1 MLPRC
6 ATRAARPIL
15 ITGATGTLG
24 QAFSRICAHRGLKH
38 VLTTR
43 AELDVTDEASIAA
56 AIERHKPWAII
67 NTAGFVR
74 TWEADEKFD
83 ECLAIN
89 ATGPELLGRA
99 CKAAGLPLVTFSSDL
114 VFDGKLGR
122 AYLEPDEPA
131 PACAYGRSK
140 AQAETRLLAIDS
152 DALIIRTSAFFG
164 PWDRHNFLFET
175 IEKLRRGEEVV
186 ASDRTI
192 VSPTYVPDLVHA
204 TLDLLLD
211 DESGIWHLT
220 NQGAISWHELAREG
234 AAAAS
239 LDKAQI
245 SLLRT
250 PDDDEHADTSL
261 SSGRGMLLRPLD
273 QALGD
278 FAIYS
283 EELQRLR

>member
-1 MLPRC
+1 MLPRG
-6 ATRAARPIL
+6 AAQYARPIL

-24 QAFSRICAHRGLKH
+24 QAFARVCAHRGLAY

-43 AELDVTDEASIAA
+43 AELDVTDELSIAA
-56 AIERHKPWAII
+56 ALDRYKPWALI

-74 TWEADEKFD
+74 TWEADERFD

-122 AYLEPDEPA
+122 PYLEPDEPA

-140 AQAETRLLAIDS
+140 AEAETRLMAVDS

-164 PWDRHNFLFET
+164 PWDRHNFLFNT
-175 IEKLRRGEEVV
+175 IEKLKRGEEVV

-204 TLDLLLD
+204 ALDLLLD
-211 DESGIWHLT
+211 GEKGIWHLT
-220 NQGAISWHELAREG
+220 NQGTISWHELARE
-234 AAAAS
+234 AAGVAH
-239 LDKAQI
+239 LDRGLV
-245 SLLRT
+245 LLS
-250 PDDDEHADTSL
+250 DDPERADTSL
-261 SSGRGMLLRPLD
+261 SSGRGLLLRPLER
-273 QALGD
+273 ALSD
-278 FAIYS
+278 FANYS
-283 EELQRLR
+283 EALQELR